1 VRAQL
6 ASAEAAAAREAC
18 AAVLSGHGGPLAA
31 LLPLPLPPGDPCR
44 PSAAAMRLLTLTL
57 GGELRLW
64 RVSASG
70 AQVSAQA
77 SAAAPGPAPPD
88 CCWAAASPCGSL
100 AATADVSGAARLWRV
115 SASAGGEALQPG
127 PLLQARPAPPSWPR
141 ARAEARAQGH
151 ALRVTCGAFT
161 ADGAA
166 LLTGGADGDALL
178 WRTADGAALRRLSG
192 HTKYITSLALSP
204 GDACVATGSG
214 DGTVRVCE
222 LAGGALLDEVDAS
235 DSGAVALVRWAAARP
250 PTPAAEP
257 RVPDAALLSA
267 HYDFAAERSRAMV
280 RAPRVTASRIAHH
293 ASHHAP
299 HVEHALTRA

>member
-1 VRAQL
+1 MRAQL

-18 AAVLSGHGGPLAA
+18 AAVLGGHGGPLVA
-31 LLPLPLPPGDPCR
+31 LLPLPLPPGDACR
-44 PSAAAMRLLTLTL
+44 PPAAAMRLLTLTL

-64 RVSASG
+64 RVSANG

-115 SASAGGEALQPG
+115 SASADGEALQPG
-127 PLLQARPAPPSWPR
+127 PQLQARPAPPFWPPAR
-141 ARAEARAQGH
+141 ARAEARPQGH

-178 WRTADGAALRRLSG
+178 WRTADGSPLRRLSG

-222 LAGGALLDEVDAS
+222 LAGGALLDEIDAS
-235 DSGAVALVRWAAARP
+235 DSGAVALVRWAAALP
-250 PTPAAEP
+250 PPPAAEP

-267 HYDFAAERSRAMV
+267 HYDFAAERSRALV
-280 RAPRVTASRIAHH
+280 RASCVTSIARSKH
-293 ASHHAP
+293 
-299 HVEHALTRA
+299 RA